1 VEGKGKGKG
10 YIIGIEG
17 LRELFY
23 LLSESYKV
31 IAPTLRDGLLVYDH
45 VKDFE
50 SLDLGYKNVEG
61 PALYAVE
68 KASNGYLTYTH
79 PANSPKAFFASTGT
93 KAYEGKKV
101 RWGFKLRD
109 GEGRRKVLLF

>member
-1 VEGKGKGKG
+1 MEGKGKGKG

-45 VKDFE
+45 VKAFA
-50 SLDLGYKNVEG
+50 
-61 PALYAVE
+61 PALLSQ
-68 KASNGYLTYTH
+68 KTL
-79 PANSPKAFFASTGT
+79 P
-93 KAYEGKKV
+93 
-101 RWGFKLRD
+101 
-109 GEGRRKVLLF
+109 